1 MVKTCAYHGLEY
13 TVAKFCNDRIC
24 YILLPEGMKEDG
36 KKWMEEASQR
46 YACTIV
52 TISGMDWNDA
62 LTPWPAKG
70 VFKKEK
76 DFGGRAQDFLKE
88 LPGEYFL
95 SIETTIGVKNAERT
109 LVGISLSGLFAI
121 WASTKTDIFT
131 GIASISGS
139 LWYDNFAE
147 WFKEVQINPAVK
159 KFFLSL
165 GDKEKKSKDAR
176 MATVE
181 DATNAVA
188 EAIRAKGFSV
198 EYIID
203 EGTHFSPIVPRLDLA
218 LKSLYKSFSL

>member
-1 MVKTCAYHGLEY
+1 MITTRAYHGLEFSI
-13 TVAKFCNDRIC
+13 ARFCNSRIC
-24 YILLPEGMKEDG
+24 YILLPEGLKEDG
-36 KKWMEEASQR
+36 LKWMEEASQQ

-52 TISGMDWNDA
+52 TITGMDWNDA

-76 DFGGRAQDFLKE
+76 DFGGKAQDFLKE

-95 SIETTIGVKNAERT
+95 SIETAIGVKKAERT
-109 LVGISLSGLFAI
+109 LVGISLSGLFAV
-121 WASTKTDIFT
+121 WASTQTDIFT

-139 LWYDNFAE
+139 MWFDNFSE
-147 WFKEVQINPAVK
+147 WFKEAQINPSVK

-165 GDKEKKSKDAR
+165 GSKEKKSKDAR

-181 DATNAVA
+181 DTTNAIA
-188 EAIRAKGFSV
+188 EAIQTKGFSV
-198 EYIID
+198 EYVID

-218 LKSLYKSFSL
+218 LKFLYTNRPL

>member
-1 MVKTCAYHGLEY
+1 MITTRAYHGLEFSI
-13 TVAKFCNDRIC
+13 ARFCNSRIC
-24 YILLPEGMKEDG
+24 YILLPEGLKEDG
-36 KKWMEEASQR
+36 LKWMEEASQQ

-52 TISGMDWNDA
+52 TITGMDWNDA

-76 DFGGRAQDFLKE
+76 DFGGKAQDFLKE

-95 SIETTIGVKNAERT
+95 SIETAIGVKKAERT
-109 LVGISLSGLFAI
+109 LVGISLSGLFAV
-121 WASTKTDIFT
+121 WASTQTDIFT

-139 LWYDNFAE
+139 MWFDNFSE
-147 WFKEVQINPAVK
+147 WFKEAQINPAVK

-165 GDKEKKSKDAR
+165 GSKEKKSKDAR

-181 DATNAVA
+181 DATNAIA
-188 EAIRAKGFSV
+188 EAIQTKGFSV
-198 EYIID
+198 EYVID

-218 LKSLYKSFSL
+218 LKSLYASFSL